1 MLAGMLPLSIHK
13 IINQNM
19 QFLEETIQMNVF
31 CIETYTCN
39 EPFEDYI
46 DVAVGTND
54 DLSVTVKCSERN
66 RIKTLKSCITWNMNI
81 ILSNTN
87 DNDITDQ
94 YRRYSTVFNFRR
106 RGEGGGT
113 GVIFQLLRFLQS
125 NIT

>member
-1 MLAGMLPLSIHK
+1 
-13 IINQNM
+13 
-19 QFLEETIQMNVF
+19 MNVF

-66 RIKTLKSCITWNMNI
+66 RIKTLKSYITWNMNI

-94 YRRYSTVFNFRR
+94 YRRYSTVFIFRW
-106 RGEGGGT
+106 GGWGGDGGHFPT
-113 GVIFQLLRFLQS
+113 FEIFAV
-125 NIT
+125 